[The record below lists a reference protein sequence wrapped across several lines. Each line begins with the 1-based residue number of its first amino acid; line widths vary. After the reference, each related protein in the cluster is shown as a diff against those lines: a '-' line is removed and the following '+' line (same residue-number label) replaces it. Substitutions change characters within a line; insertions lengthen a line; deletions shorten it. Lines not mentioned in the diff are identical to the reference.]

1 MLSWASF
8 PFKVLPSTA
17 MPSTNISKDV
27 GLTDTFGALLRDTP
41 TAAQTSLSS
50 AFAQLNTNVEDIL
63 RKAERP
69 FRDLPA
75 VKVALFPPV
84 SGHTLLAHCMTRCL
98 FDRDLYAC
106 APKSSLSKTARN
118 TDNTLRTNHRSDLPA
133 FRPAE
138 AIWCD
143 IALLDVSI
151 VCRNTSLIQQAFVEL
166 PTLMGFMT
174 SKIVWG
180 PPPRRLYP
188 GTISRYQPRTL
199 GADHSYCTT
208 RANFA
213 NTIMYSV

>member
-1 MLSWASF
+1 
-8 PFKVLPSTA
+8 

-50 AFAQLNTNVEDIL
+50 AFAQLNTDAEDIL
-63 RKAERP
+63 CKAERP

-98 FDRDLYAC
+98 LDRDLYAC
-106 APKSSLSKTARN
+106 APKSTLSKTARN
-118 TDNTLRTNHRSDLPA
+118 TDNTLRTCHRSDLPA

-138 AIWCD
+138 AVWCD
-143 IALLDVSI
+143 TALPDAST
-151 VCRNTSLIQQAFVEL
+151 VCRNTLSLAEQPLIQQAFVEL

-180 PPPRRLYP
+180 PPPKRLYP

-199 GADHSYCTT
+199 GAAQS
-208 RANFA
+208 
-213 NTIMYSV
+213 